1 MVAVFCD
8 RAHRSRRGRSCFLLL
23 WVALVSLST
32 PAASAESDSSD
43 VEPTTLVRDPWERMN
58 RGTFAFNETLDEYL
72 LEPVGKGWNFVM
84 PRPGQACLSHFFEN
98 LVMPVR
104 MANDVLQ
111 LKPIQAV
118 HDFFRFFANT
128 SLGLGGCFDV
138 ATPGGIP
145 RYGED
150 FGLTLARWGLPAG
163 PYLVLPFFGPS
174 SPRDAFGLLVD
185 SAGAVQTYFLSFPIL
200 AGAFVTN
207 AVNERALNLEELA
220 AERASAL
227 DFYSAVRG
235 AYVQFRA
242 AKVRGSD
249 SADAEAA
256 ALDDDLYYFDE
267 EEEDE

>member
-1 MVAVFCD
+1 MGPASFALA
-8 RAHRSRRGRSCFLLL
+8 RRHRSLRWRTAGAGAWLLL
-23 WVALVSLST
+23 LLGLPT
-32 PAASAESDSSD
+32 LAA
-43 VEPTTLVRDPWERMN
+43 EPETLVGDPWERMN
-58 RGTFAFNETLDEYL
+58 RGTFEFNEKLDQYL
-72 LEPVGKGWNFVM
+72 LEPAGEGWDFLMPTVG
-84 PRPGQACLSHFFEN
+84 QECLSHFFAN

-104 MANDVLQ
+104 VANDLLQ
-111 LKPIQAV
+111 LKPIQAI
-118 HDFFRFFANT
+118 HDVFRLFANT
-128 SLGLGGCFDV
+128 ALGLGGCFDV
-138 ATPGGIP
+138 ATRGGIP

-150 FGLTLARWGLPAG
+150 FGLTLARWGVPAG

-185 SAGAVQTYFLSFPIL
+185 SFGTVQAYFLSFPIL

-207 AVNERALNLEELA
+207 AVNERALNLEEVA

-242 AKVRGSD
+242 GKERGSD
-249 SADAEAA
+249 ERGAEDA

-267 EEEDE
+267 EEDDE